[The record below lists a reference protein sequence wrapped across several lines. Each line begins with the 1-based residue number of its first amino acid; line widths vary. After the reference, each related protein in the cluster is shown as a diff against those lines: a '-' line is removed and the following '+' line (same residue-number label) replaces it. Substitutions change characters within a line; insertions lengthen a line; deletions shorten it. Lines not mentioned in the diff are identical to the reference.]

1 MKNVSDQSV
10 STFVRACREAAQRG
24 LMRCSSGNLS
34 WRVDP
39 EHMLVTATRSWAS
52 RLTADDV
59 VLMRT
64 ADGAVLEGRDPTI
77 EVAFHAGILR
87 ARPDIDVVMHFQTT
101 YATMLAC
108 QDTAHINFF
117 VIPEIPV
124 YIGPIGHVPFL
135 TPGSQELAD
144 AVIDTIHFSGGHT
157 SLECFA
163 WGIPVA
169 TWPSY
174 MLPGRLTYGFY
185 RQMGVMDCVAWD
197 QATYVD
203 IAHRLANDLD
213 WRETVSRKILE
224 RSDILFENRN
234 DVIELGQFFEDAVKS
249 AYSGM

>member
-1 MKNVSDQSV
+1 MKNVSDESV

-24 LMRCSSGNLS
+24 LMRCSSGNMS
-34 WRVDP
+34 WRVDN

-64 ADGAVLEGRDPTI
+64 ADGTVLEGRDPTI

-108 QDTAHINFF
+108 QDTTHINFF

-135 TPGSQELAD
+135 APGSQELAD
-144 AVIDTIHFSGGHT
+144 AVIDTMRDHDLAIMANHGQVT
-157 SLECFA
+157 
-163 WGIPVA
+163 VA
-169 TWPSY
+169 
-174 MLPGRLTYGFY
+174 R
-185 RQMGVMDCVAWD
+185 
-197 QATYVD
+197 
-203 IAHRLANDLD
+203 DLD
-213 WRETVSRKILE
+213 HAIQNAE
-224 RSDILFENRN
+224 
-234 DVIELGQFFEDAVKS
+234 FFELACQIIVESGDDIRPLTPEAVRGLL
-249 AYSGM
+249 AMRANAARPGV

>member
-1 MKNVSDQSV
+1 LRTWQEKLVKNVSDESI

-34 WRVDP
+34 WRVDD

-64 ADGAVLEGRDPTI
+64 ADGTVLEGRDPTI

-87 ARPDIDVVMHFQTT
+87 ARRDVNVVMHFQTT

-108 QDTAHINFF
+108 QDTAHTNFF

-124 YIGPIGHVPFL
+124 YLGRIGHVPFL

-144 AVIDTIHFSGGHT
+144 AVIDTMRDHDLAIMANHGQVT
-157 SLECFA
+157 
-163 WGIPVA
+163 VA
-169 TWPSY
+169 RD
-174 MLPGRLTYGFY
+174 L
-185 RQMGVMDCVAWD
+185 D
-197 QATYVD
+197 QA
-203 IAHRLANDLD
+203 IQNA
-213 WRETVSRKILE
+213 E
-224 RSDILFENRN
+224 
-234 DVIELGQFFEDAVKS
+234 FFELACQIIVESGDDIKPLTPEAVRGLL
-249 AYSGM
+249 AMRANAARPGV